1 MVKKKLTWLFLSLI
15 ILAGVAFLCQSCG
28 STEQKKN
35 YLIGVIN
42 PNKGTRNISVGFMEG
57 LTEFGYVEGKN
68 TTYVISEDSAETDK
82 TINDLLAKKADLIFT
97 VTTPAAQKAKK
108 VTKGTDIPVIFVLYD
123 PVSAGLIESLS
134 NPGGNLTGIQMRG
147 SVGKAFEWL
156 MTLMPGIKHL
166 YVPVKFDTPAAKQSL
181 ADLKKAA
188 KQDVA
193 VTVLEMSTVEDIEG
207 AFANM
212 PGDADA
218 LFLLH
223 SIFVSSNAKAIVDQ
237 AIKKKLPV
245 GSGTA
250 LHKEGVTIAYGVKWR
265 HTGKQAARLAQ
276 LVLRGGRA
284 GEIPAEVADFFLS
297 VNLKTAHASS
307 IEVSSEILL
316 RADEIVR

>member
-1 MVKKKLTWLFLSLI
+1 MKKKLTWLFLSLI

-42 PNKGTRNISVGFMEG
+42 PNKGTTNFSVGFIEG
-57 LTEFGYVEGKN
+57 LTEYGYVEGKN

-82 TINDLLAKKADLIFT
+82 TINDLVARKADLIFT
-97 VTTPAAQKAKK
+97 VTTPAARKAKK
-108 VTKGTDIPVIFVLYD
+108 ATKGINIPVVFVLYD
-123 PVSAGLIESLS
+123 PVSADLIDSLS
-134 NPGGNLTGIQMRG
+134 SPGGNLTGIQMRG
-147 SVGKAFEWL
+147 SIPKAYDWL

-181 ADLKKAA
+181 AVLKKAA
-188 KQDVA
+188 MQDVA
-193 VTVLEMSTVEDIEG
+193 VTVMEMSTLEDIEG
-207 AFANM
+207 AFVNM

-218 LFLLH
+218 IFLLH
-223 SIFVSSNAKAIVDQ
+223 SIFISTNAKAIVDQ
-237 AIKKKLPV
+237 AIKRKLPV
-245 GSGTA
+245 GSGTS
-250 LHKEGVTIAYGVKWR
+250 LHKDGVTIAYGVKWR

-276 LVLRGGRA
+276 LVLRGGKA
-284 GEIPAEVADFFLS
+284 GEIPAEISDFFLG
-297 VNLKTAHASS
+297 VNLKTAQASG